1 MTLEE
6 VLSSYSEGP
15 QTGVFTDGG
24 CQPNPGPGGWGYVY
38 VIEGQII
45 QQEHGHES
53 ETTNNRM
60 ELTALIKAFSA
71 LSPDTAVT
79 IHSDSQ
85 LCVRTINEWAPNWE
99 RRGWR
104 RSTGPIAN
112 LDLVQE
118 LYALH
123 KDKPNISLQWIK
135 AHNGWLWNEYADALS
150 TAWTRSVL

>member
-24 CQPNPGPGGWGYVY
+24 CQPNPGPGGLGYVH
-38 VIEGQII
+38 VIEWQII

-71 LSPDTAVT
+71 LSSETVVT